1 MAEAGSGGSRG
12 GGDGAAEGAGRD
24 WARFAAGVQQSASA
38 RSGVGIGLSAR
49 VRVVRIAAACAVV
62 WYAWRCLD
70 DGVMYGSIVGGAAAL
85 VSSDLPALIG
95 FKSVAGTTR
104 DAKQRDSGG

>member
-1 MAEAGSGGSRG
+1 MAEAGSRGSRC
-12 GGDGAAEGAGRD
+12 GGDGAAEGARRD

-70 DGVMYGSIVGGAAAL
+70 GGVMYGSIVGGAAAL

-95 FKSVAGTTR
+95 FESVAGTTH